1 MIADVIASVILAAEV
16 RSLRAKLAALLRYE
30 HGNSHGHSRVAT
42 WDRDNRAPVG
52 NAPCARCHAFADA
65 REAIGLPRWPTVE
78 EHHRA
83 SYRRES
89 DAEMVCSHTAECGC
103 GGDVYSN
110 CPTITVTDPT
120 PRGEP

>member
-1 MIADVIASVILAAEV
+1 MADVIASVILAAEV

-42 WDRDNRAPVG
+42 WDRDNSPPVG

-65 REAIGLPRWPTVE
+65 REAVGLPRWLPME
-78 EHHRA
+78 EHNRA
-83 SYRRES
+83 RYRREPRE
-89 DAEMVCSHTAECGC
+89 EMVCEHPAACGC

-120 PRGEP
+120 PRGEQ